1 MMLPKL
7 VDGFHADSSV
17 LFFAYGQTGSGKTHT
32 ILGEISSLSSAEP
45 VSCWGIFSASGEK
58 HLEIDE
64 AVARRGQEGHPA
76 GVRRGISLLWVVRSD
91 EQQQKPSHT
100 RFRLVNIRMQGNRA
114 HILSCAA
121 RLHHQSERH
130 RGHGGL

>member
-76 GVRRGISLLWVVRSD
+76 GVRRGISLLWVVRSCTTAVRTTCTRRPRS
-91 EQQQKPSHT
+91 PSWTWRALSASPRQVRSAQVGT
-100 RFRLVNIRMQGNRA
+100 RDGMRPT
-114 HILSCAA
+114 
-121 RLHHQSERH
+121 
-130 RGHGGL
+130 